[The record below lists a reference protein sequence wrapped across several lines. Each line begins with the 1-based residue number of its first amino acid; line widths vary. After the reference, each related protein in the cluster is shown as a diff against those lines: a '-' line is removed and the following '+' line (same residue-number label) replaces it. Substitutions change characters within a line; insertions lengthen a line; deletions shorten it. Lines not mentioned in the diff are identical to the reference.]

1 MTIDDRHLAVSKV
14 LVISW
19 MDLSWFRSLQ
29 EWCHWLEPQLSTQRP
44 AVPWTVLCLLV
55 CLGHPLHRFIIG
67 KVEWQ
72 TKFKIILQVFFSL
85 SFLRILQ
92 CHVTVK
98 KSKRCNKTKQQQLA
112 LQHWTR
118 MQMYDVGVFQLLAAA
133 ILQSPQLAACF
144 FRLILASEIAKI
156 SITFCITLVCV
167 LLLFFSICGWAGNI
181 WLGCKESQCQAEHL
195 PHTVLFTG
203 LWQCWHVWLRLVEL
217 LECWRNRVF
226 NEHERDILE
235 FVGCLHCHC
244 QRFLPS
250 QFFTSSSLCIYVYIF
265 SQVLDGGMMKNDGYE
280 SQTSSDIHQRSSW
293 NDHIWIIED
302 LSTTQNLCLSANQQ
316 NGIPRTVD
324 AMPWLR

>member
-1 MTIDDRHLAVSKV
+1 MNCGIYIHILYYIHIHMTIDDRHLAVSKV

-167 LLLFFSICGWAGNI
+167 LLLFFSICG
-181 WLGCKESQCQAEHL
+181 
-195 PHTVLFTG
+195 
-203 LWQCWHVWLRLVEL
+203 
-217 LECWRNRVF
+217 
-226 NEHERDILE
+226 
-235 FVGCLHCHC
+235 
-244 QRFLPS
+244 
-250 QFFTSSSLCIYVYIF
+250 
-265 SQVLDGGMMKNDGYE
+265 
-280 SQTSSDIHQRSSW
+280 
-293 NDHIWIIED
+293 
-302 LSTTQNLCLSANQQ
+302 
-316 NGIPRTVD
+316 
-324 AMPWLR
+324 